1 MGAVDF
7 VDDNFGGSIGMIAEK
22 ASERCA
28 NGDCFDQSAMMAANV
43 VANVAEELDVDDAAR
58 DVFIVFEEETEDVLE
73 DNERWA
79 DWIGSFVSGLMNR
92 ADERK
97 GEREDVMSWDD
108 EERNSYYNSE

>member
-58 DVFIVFEEETEDVLE
+58 DVAGVLDMFYNNNSAVDIANEIANDGEDT
-73 DNERWA
+73 
-79 DWIGSFVSGLMNR
+79 F
-92 ADERK
+92 
-97 GEREDVMSWDD
+97 DV
-108 EERNSYYNSE
+108 NV